1 MSNNRPYLFVL
12 CYNYYNMKRIEVII
26 PHSSMSRAINAL
38 QSLGLHFTH
47 YETKGRGK
55 APTIA
60 VEFDR
65 GTGTMMEEY
74 NTNITIMTV
83 VEDSM
88 ADRVIERILNNADD
102 GKIFVYDV
110 KEAIDI
116 KSKRRGESAL

>member
-1 MSNNRPYLFVL
+1 
-12 CYNYYNMKRIEVII
+12 MKRIEAII
-26 PHSSMSRAINAL
+26 PNYGMSEAINAIE
-38 QSLGLHFTH
+38 SLGLHFTH

-88 ADRVIERILNNADD
+88 ADRVIERFLNNADD

>member
-1 MSNNRPYLFVL
+1 
-12 CYNYYNMKRIEVII
+12 
-26 PHSSMSRAINAL
+26 
-38 QSLGLHFTH
+38 
-47 YETKGRGK
+47 
-55 APTIA
+55 
-60 VEFDR
+60 
-65 GTGTMMEEY
+65 MMEEY

-88 ADRVIERILNNADD
+88 ADRVIERFLNNADD

>member
-1 MSNNRPYLFVL
+1 
-12 CYNYYNMKRIEVII
+12 MKRIEVII
-26 PHSSMSRAINAL
+26 PHSSMSEAINAL

-55 APTIA
+55 APTLT

-74 NTNITIMTV
+74 NTNVTIMTV
-83 VEDSM
+83 VADSM
-88 ADRVIERILNNADD
+88 VDRVVERILNNIGDNE
-102 GKIFVYDV
+102 GKIFVYEIKD
-110 KEAIDI
+110 AIDI

>member
-1 MSNNRPYLFVL
+1 MS
-12 CYNYYNMKRIEVII
+12 E
-26 PHSSMSRAINAL
+26 AINAI

-74 NTNITIMTV
+74 NTNVTIMTV

-110 KEAIDI
+110 TEAIDI
-116 KSKRRGESAL
+116 KSKKHGESAL

>member
-1 MSNNRPYLFVL
+1 
-12 CYNYYNMKRIEVII
+12 MKRIEVII
-26 PHSSMSRAINAL
+26 PNYGMSEAINAI

-88 ADRVIERILNNADD
+88 ADRVIERFLNNADD

>member
-1 MSNNRPYLFVL
+1 
-12 CYNYYNMKRIEVII
+12 MKRIEVII
-26 PHSSMSRAINAL
+26 PYSKMSQAINEL
-38 QSLGLHFTH
+38 ESLGLHSTH
-47 YETKGRGK
+47 YEVKGKGK
-55 APTIA
+55 APRLA
-60 VEFDR
+60 VEYDR
-65 GTGTMMEEY
+65 GTSTMMEEY

-116 KSKRRGESAL
+116 KSKKHGESAL

>member
-1 MSNNRPYLFVL
+1 
-12 CYNYYNMKRIEVII
+12 
-26 PHSSMSRAINAL
+26 MSRATNAL
-38 QSLGLHFTH
+38 QLLGLHFTH

-74 NTNITIMTV
+74 NTNVTIMTV
-83 VEDSM
+83 VADSM
-88 ADRVIERILNNADD
+88 VDRLIERILNNTEDKD
-102 GKIFVYDV
+102 GKIFVYEV
-110 KEAIDI
+110 NEVIDI

>member
-1 MSNNRPYLFVL
+1 
-12 CYNYYNMKRIEVII
+12 MKRIEVII
-26 PHSSMSRAINAL
+26 PNYGMSEVINAI

-88 ADRVIERILNNADD
+88 ADRVIERFLNNADD

>member
-1 MSNNRPYLFVL
+1 
-12 CYNYYNMKRIEVII
+12 MKRIEIII
-26 PHSSMSRAINAL
+26 PHHGLSQAVGAL

-55 APTIA
+55 APTLT

-74 NTNITIMTV
+74 NTNVTIMTV
-83 VEDSM
+83 VADSM
-88 ADRVIERILNNADD
+88 LDIAIERILNNIEDNE
-102 GKIFVYDV
+102 GKIFLYEVNEV
-110 KEAIDI
+110 IDI